1 MLSGELQL
9 LEAGSSYLSILN
21 FIYMKEVA
29 SELETIVTT
38 FAKRIAELS
47 EAELSAKPVPTKWSK
62 KEVLGHLSDSAE
74 NNLRR
79 FICGQYES
87 QPPKIRYDQNFW
99 VSANDYKNA
108 PTTNVIDHWKLI
120 NLKICRVLTTIPSE
134 NYSKNCDTGSDA
146 PNLLSIEW
154 LAVDYVKHL
163 KHHLN
168 QIIPGSFNIVYP

>member
-1 MLSGELQL
+1 
-9 LEAGSSYLSILN
+9 
-21 FIYMKEVA
+21 MKKVA
-29 SELETIVTT
+29 TELESMIT
-38 FAKRIAELS
+38 FAKCIAELS

-79 FICGQYES
+79 FICGQHES

-108 PTTNVIDHWKLI
+108 PTNNVIDHWKLI
-120 NLKICRVLTTIPSE
+120 NLKICRVLNTMPSE
-134 NYSKNCDTGSDA
+134 NYSKNCDTGSET
-146 PNLLSIEW
+146 P
-154 LAVDYVKHL
+154 VDYVKHI